1 MEMCSYKVKFNN
13 VNEIIFL
20 NRIASKYDNYID
32 VKDGHIIIDA
42 KSIMG
47 LFGLD
52 FTKDLEIVIHSYG
65 DNDKKLIDDMKPL
78 IAQISI

>member
-1 MEMCSYKVKFNN
+1 MCSYKVKFNN

-52 FTKDLEIVIHSYG
+52 FTKDLEIVVHSY
-65 DNDKKLIDDMKPL
+65 DDKDTKLIDDMKPL